1 MRQLADQ
8 EGEGGAKIGSDSQLG
23 SSTKGQNRIRIS
35 VEILYK
41 MSIYWAILRY
51 FDVYLNKT
59 LIPYC
64 PKWKLFKIANLD
76 LLALSVLVARH
87 HLVSP
92 RLGLAN
98 LHKWL

>member
-1 MRQLADQ
+1 MVRQLADQ
-8 EGEGGAKIGSDSQLG
+8 EGEGGGQNRIRFAVGVLY
-23 SSTKGQNRIRIS
+23 KGQNRIRIS
-35 VEILYK
+35 VEILFK
-41 MSIYWAILRY
+41 RSIYWAILRY

-76 LLALSVLVARH
+76 LLALSVLVAGH

-92 RLGLAN
+92 RLRLAN
-98 LHKWL
+98 LHK